1 MRGSPMKL
9 LVEAIR
15 EQCSAATWQRA
26 ATLARTAKVHGKRTH
41 NDELELRMATKGGM
55 TSPLVVLSEKNL
67 DWSCECASEERAC
80 IHVAASALY
89 VAAALERGE
98 KISELTAPTAK
109 VCHRLKREGSQLRLD
124 RFLRRGDQ
132 LVPLHARLAQLKQRG
147 ESEGDLAIAQ
157 GDLNVDI
164 ALAPM
169 LGGRVPRPVMERVLT
184 ALAQC
189 TDVTLDDKPITVGTA
204 RPLIRARVEDHP
216 DGFRLVA
223 EQDPEVGEVF
233 DNGAVVVA
241 GVLRPVG
248 ELDLSGR
255 DVDELRRGRVYEFGR
270 VADLVGRV
278 LPHLEQR
285 MPVAVQSKLLPN
297 ATAMVPRLVLA
308 TEYDGEALSVLPTIV
323 YGDPPCARVD
333 GGKLTYLGGPL
344 PLRNERKEERLA
356 SDLDAHLALRVGH
369 SSRYS
374 GLSAVDMAE
383 RMRRFGHASVQGNG
397 LQACFV
403 APELQASLD
412 VSGDQFDLNFASS
425 LEGGGTR
432 HATAE
437 AVLRAF
443 RRGESL
449 VPLTEGGFAPLP
461 ADFLDKYAHLVA
473 DLVAAKAAAGT
484 LTAASAPDLAR
495 LCEALD
501 QPPPPAF
508 ERLRTLVSGFEG
520 LPEAILPADLTAT
533 LRPYQLEGIRW
544 LSFLSQA
551 NLGGLLADDMGLGKT
566 LQALCVLGTPSLVV
580 CPASVL
586 HNWQREIEKFRPALR
601 VHTYHG
607 PQRSLD
613 MKADVTLT
621 TYALL
626 RNDAE
631 VLAAERWDTV
641 VLDEGQNI
649 KNADSQ
655 VARAAFEL
663 DARFRITLSGTP
675 VENRLQELW
684 SQIHFLNRGLL
695 GGRQDFEERY
705 AKPIADG
712 DPRMV
717 DRLRARIRP
726 FLLRRLKVDVAKDL
740 PPRTDVV
747 LRCTLNEHERA
758 VYEAIRAATQQEVLA
773 QLAAGGNVLAALEA
787 LLRMRQA
794 CCHAA
799 LVPGQHAERSSKLDL
814 LMETLDEALA
824 EGHKALVFS
833 QWTSLLDLVEPHLVS
848 SGITFCRLDGST
860 RDRGAVVDRFQADDG
875 PPVMLLSLRAGGIGL
890 NLTAA
895 DHVFLLDPWWNPAVE
910 DQAADRAH
918 RIGQNR
924 PVLVHR
930 LVATESVEERML
942 ELQERKR
949 GLAAI
954 ATGDPRAGA
963 GVTRDDLVALLS

>member
-1 MRGSPMKL
+1 MKQ
-9 LVEAIR
+9 LVDAIR
-15 EQCSAATWQRA
+15 EQCPPATWQRA
-26 ATLARTAKVHGKRTH
+26 MTLARTANVHGKRTH
-41 NDELELRMATKGGM
+41 NDELELRVATKGGM
-55 TSPLVVLSEKNL
+55 TSPLVVLSPKEL
-67 DWSCECASEERAC
+67 DWSCECDSAEAAC
-80 IHVAASALY
+80 IHVAAAALY
-89 VAAALERGE
+89 ASAAMERGE
-98 KISELTAPTAK
+98 SVTELSSPTVK
-109 VCHRLKREGSQLRLD
+109 VAHRLKREAGSVRLD
-124 RFLRRGDQ
+124 RFLRRGDA
-132 LVPLHARLAQLKQRG
+132 LTPLHARLTQLKQR
-147 ESEGDLAIAQ
+147 ETGDLAIAQ

-169 LGGRVPRPVMERVLT
+169 LGGRVPRPVMERVLN
-184 ALAQC
+184 ALALC
-189 TDVTLDDKPITVGTA
+189 TDVTLDDKPITVGTSQ
-204 RPLIRARVEDHP
+204 PMIRARVEDHP
-216 DGFRLVA
+216 NGFRLVA
-223 EQDPEVGEVF
+223 EQDPDVGEVF
-233 DNGAVVVA
+233 DNGAVIHK

-248 ELDLSGR
+248 ELDLSAR
-255 DVDELRRGRVYEFGR
+255 DVDELRKGRIYEFGQ

-278 LPHLEQR
+278 LPHLTSR
-285 MPVAVQSKLLPN
+285 MPVTVQSKLLPN
-297 ATAMVPRLVLA
+297 ATAMVPRLVLQ
-308 TEYDGEALSVLPTIV
+308 TEYDGEALTVLPTLV

-333 GGKLTYLGGPL
+333 AGKLTYLGGQL

-356 SDLDAHLALRVGH
+356 SDLDAHLGLRVGH
-369 SSRYS
+369 SVRFS
-374 GLSAVDMAE
+374 GLQAVETAE
-383 RMRRFGHASVQGNG
+383 RIRRFGQATVNGNG
-397 LQACFV
+397 LLACFV
-403 APELQASLD
+403 APELKASLD
-412 VSGDQFDLNFASS
+412 VSGDQFALTFESFGEQ
-425 LEGGGTR
+425 EGPGVR

-443 RRGESL
+443 RRGEAL

-461 ADFLDKYAHLVA
+461 ADFLNRYGHLVA
-473 DLVAAKAAAGT
+473 DLVAAKAAAGE
-484 LTAASAPDLAR
+484 LSAASAPDLAR

-501 QPPPPAF
+501 KPPPPAF
-508 ERLRTLVSGFEG
+508 ERLRSLVTSFDG
-520 LPEAILPADLTAT
+520 LPPVQLPSDLNAT
-533 LRPYQLEGIRW
+533 LRPYQLEGVRW
-544 LSFLSQA
+544 LQFLSNA

-586 HNWQREIEKFRPALR
+586 HNWQREIEKFRPSLR

-613 MKADVTLT
+613 MTANVTLT
-621 TYALL
+621 TYALM

-631 VLAAERWDTV
+631 ILAKEAWDTV
-641 VLDEGQNI
+641 VLDEAQNI

-663 DARFRITLSGTP
+663 NGRFRITLSGTP

-684 SQIHFLNRGLL
+684 SQIHFLNKGLL

-705 AKPIADG
+705 ARPISEG
-712 DPRMV
+712 DPVMV

-747 LRCTLNEHERA
+747 LRCTLSEHERA

-794 CCHAA
+794 CCHAS
-799 LVPGQHAERSSKLDL
+799 LVPGQHGESSSKIDL
-814 LMETLDEALA
+814 LLETLDEALA

-833 QWTSLLDLVEPHLVS
+833 QWTSLLDLIEPHFNANKI
-848 SGITFCRLDGST
+848 GFCRLDGST
-860 RDRGAVVDRFQADDG
+860 RDRGAVVDLFQSDDG

-918 RIGQNR
+918 RIGQER

-930 LVATESVEERML
+930 IVAADSVEERML
-942 ELQERKR
+942 ELQEKKR
-949 GLAAI
+949 GLAAL